1 MEHDKTAVRFVVKP
15 QNGVRVFIF
24 VFPLIFQIL
33 DPRKRRGPIG
43 IRRNLLFF
51 LFFFFPF
58 RRKVSTT
65 SKKNPLLF
73 QRVHLVQRTRNM
85 RSVPMCIDMYVY
97 VRVCIRIIHIWY
109 DISNECLSRKI
120 AKPQDRV
127 SRRKP
132 FSSSFIFPLLLPF
145 SIFYLPSSFFFLHSF
160 FLYYFSLFSLFFI
173 VLFLPCIYV
182 SVYAT
187 RTNL

>member
-15 QNGVRVFIF
+15 QNGVRVF
-24 VFPLIFQIL
+24 
-33 DPRKRRGPIG
+33 
-43 IRRNLLFF
+43 LFF
-51 LFFFFPF
+51 LFPYFFNSPSLKTKRRNWDLKSFFFF
-58 RRKVSTT
+58 LFFWRKVSTIFT
-65 SKKNPLLF
+65 KNPLLF

-120 AKPQDRV
+120 AKPQNRV

-132 FSSSFIFPLLLPF
+132 FSSSSIFSLFLPF
-145 SIFYLPSSFFFLHSF
+145 SIFYLPSSFSSL
-160 FLYYFSLFSLFFI
+160 FLYYFSLFSFFFI
-173 VLFLPCIYV
+173 VLLLQCICV
-182 SVYAT
+182 SVYVT